1 MGGGHYHLAG
11 SVGDFALT
19 DASRAGGADA
29 NSQASAFGFG
39 TVVVAFA
46 VGAQATKPVP
56 PVKTGITDI
65 ETLLQNLLPGVPAS
79 DSLARPCPPQRSVA
93 GRKTETDP
101 GGGSATQISNKT

>member
-1 MGGGHYHLAG
+1 MPIAGSGTWERQPDGGGHYHLAG

-29 NSQASAFGFG
+29 TSQASAFGFG

-79 DSLARPCPPQRSVA
+79 DSRTRPCPPPAECRRA
-93 GRKTETDP
+93 ENGD
-101 GGGSATQISNKT
+101 